1 MVGVVLLLMEKI
13 KTLELS
19 ALVTSHRRTNV
30 RILASEKTLVALL
43 VNIIKTMVTALD
55 TQNMSVSNPM
65 MGSNPITYAW
75 CCKVTLFGKLHFKTL
90 F

>member
-1 MVGVVLLLMEKI
+1 MVGVLAMEKI
-13 KTLELS
+13 RTLELS
-19 ALVTSHRRTNV
+19 ALVTSHRGTNV

-55 TQNMSVSNPM
+55 TQNMLVQVM
-65 MGSNPITYAW
+65 MVQVTYAW
-75 CCKVTLFGKLHFKTL
+75 CCKVTLFGKLHCKTL